1 MMHRRSVS
9 FQTRAQNV
17 ALRAALG
24 AGLLAAGVA
33 ASGDAQAQTAPRFP
47 FPSSNTAALKTGA
60 LTTLELKALYQS
72 WKDDFIDP
80 CGDGSLRVQY
90 PENQGNDTRSEGVGY
105 GMVISAYMGDK
116 TTFDGLLAYWKRFG
130 NGGLMTW
137 KTNDCAA
144 SGDSGSAS
152 DADVDAAL
160 GLIVANVQWGGYAAD
175 ANTVIGG
182 IRGAELLT
190 CGAQRLL
197 DPGSDGGF
205 GNCTC
210 MNPSYFAPAYYGAY
224 ATVDTANAALWTQAV
239 GDAYT
244 TFRAIQDPGSGLVPA
259 WSSNN
264 SPNTNNCNF
273 QVAGGGNPNEYQS
286 DAARVPWRVA
296 TDLVWTNSAAARTF
310 LTPMLSWLKTDNRI
324 THIVDRFQTN
334 GSALPAFVQNGGG
347 ANNTALNNATLDATG
362 RRSTISMGAFATA
375 GIVGT
380 QDDLDQLVGAW
391 QSLYRAGDNL
401 GEGGAVLPHAFNN
414 SLALLYG
421 MLATGTMWNPIGA
434 DPTPVP
440 EPQVVDQPG
449 NLIGNGDFDEGLL
462 DWSFENIGGVA
473 AEGFAMHKAGELHVL
488 LQKVSGVEGEQ
499 YMVRLRQPITIQA
512 NQNYKISIRARAT
525 APRLLRLFVG
535 QVADPYTTYLALD
548 DDDAEEGAAIHLTDA
563 MQTFEVVQAS
573 AAAPQGALQFA
584 LDFAD
589 STAEVVIDDISIT
602 PTTDPVT
609 APGTPIVTPP
619 AGDPGTT
626 PPPGSTPGTGPG
638 STPATGD
645 GNIGPVSNPGTDNTG
660 TPGQTP
666 SGVPG
671 GGEQVAGGPA
681 APTGVPAA
689 TTCSAA
695 NAATACAP
703 YACSV
708 PLSLCYDMNTGY
720 VWNPNTN
727 GWTQPPRG
735 VAGCA
740 ADQVF
745 WPKFNSCYVPETGW
759 IYNAAAVPP
768 AWQFYGIDYTANK
781 KPEADSG
788 CTVSGAGAN
797 GSGSSWMLVGLLG
810 AALGLSYR
818 RRTA

>member
-1 MMHRRSVS
+1 MMHRRIS
-9 FQTRAQNV
+9 FRTRAQNV

-24 AGLLAAGVA
+24 AGLIVAGVA
-33 ASGDAQAQTAPRFP
+33 ASGEANAQQARFP
-47 FPSSNTAALKTGA
+47 FPSSNTSALKTGA

-72 WKDDFIDP
+72 WKDSFLDP
-80 CGDGSLRVQY
+80 CADGSIRVQY
-90 PENQGNDTRSEGVGY
+90 PENAGNDTRSEGVGY
-105 GMVISAYMGDK
+105 GMVIAAYMGDK
-116 TTFDGLLAYWKRFG
+116 PTFDGLFAYWQRFG
-130 NGGLMTW
+130 SGGLMTW

-160 GLIVANVQWGGYAAD
+160 GLIIAEKQWGGFAAG
-175 ANTVIGG
+175 ANAVLAG
-182 IRGAELLT
+182 IRGSELLT
-190 CGAQRLL
+190 CNGRRLL

-224 ATVDTANAALWTQAV
+224 ATVDTANAALWNQTV
-239 GDAYT
+239 GDSYA
-244 TFRAIQDPGSGLVPA
+244 TFGAIQNPGSGLVPA
-259 WSSNN
+259 WSSDN
-264 SPNTNNCNF
+264 SANTNNCNF

-296 TDLVWTNSAAARTF
+296 TDLVWTNSTAARAF
-310 LTPMLSWLKTDNRI
+310 LTPMLAWLKTDNRI
-324 THIVDRFQTN
+324 THIVDRFQTG
-334 GSALPAFVQNGGG
+334 GSALPPFDP
-347 ANNTALNNATLDATG
+347 NAGPENDQPLDNAALDATG

-380 QDDLDQLVGAW
+380 QDDLDHLVGAW

-401 GEGGAVLPHAFNN
+401 GTGGTVLPHAFNN

-421 MLATGTMWNPIGA
+421 MLATGTMWSPLGA
-434 DPTPVP
+434 DPTPVDEVQP
-440 EPQVVDQPG
+440 VDQPG

-473 AEGFAMHKAGELHVL
+473 AEGFAMHRTGELHVI
-488 LQKVSGVEGEQ
+488 LQKVSGVAGEQ

-512 NQNYKISIRARAT
+512 NQNYKISIRARA
-525 APRLLRLFVG
+525 ASPRVLRLFVG
-535 QVADPYTTYLALD
+535 QVAAPYTTYLALD
-548 DDDAEEGAAIHLTDA
+548 DDDAEEGAAIHLTAD

-573 AAAPQGALQFA
+573 EAAPQGELQFA

-589 STAEVVIDDISIT
+589 SAAEVVIDDISIA

-609 APGTPIVTPP
+609 VPGTPIVTPP
-619 AGDPGTT
+619 VTDPTT
-626 PPPGSTPGTGPG
+626 PTPGGPPGTGTS
-638 STPATGD
+638 STPAAG
-645 GNIGPVSNPGTDNTG
+645 GGGAIGPVSNPGTDNTG
-660 TPGQTP
+660 SPGQAP
-666 SGVPG
+666 GAIPG

-681 APTGVPAA
+681 APSGAPAA
-689 TTCSAA
+689 TTC
-695 NAATACAP
+695 NAQTTTACAP
-703 YACSV
+703 YNCSV
-708 PLSLCYDMNTGY
+708 PLSLCYDMTTGY
-720 VWNPNTN
+720 VWNPNTG
-727 GWTQPPRG
+727 GWTQPPKG

-745 WPKFNSCYVPETGW
+745 WPKFGYCYVPDTGW
-759 IYNAAAVPP
+759 IFNPTVG
-768 AWQFYGIDYTANK
+768 AWQFYGIDYTEGK

-788 CTVSGAGAN
+788 CAVSGAGAN
-797 GSGSSWMLVGLLG
+797 GTGSSWMLVGLLG